1 MSARTWNDSFDLLDE
16 SYSISDNQ
24 DYFKYITK
32 KHETIADNPPVQI
45 YINKLKNRIAFK
57 IKAV

>member
-1 MSARTWNDSFDLLDE
+1 MSAPTLNDSFDLLDE

-24 DYFKYITK
+24 DDFKYITK

-45 YINKLKNRIAFK
+45 YINKLKKRIAFK